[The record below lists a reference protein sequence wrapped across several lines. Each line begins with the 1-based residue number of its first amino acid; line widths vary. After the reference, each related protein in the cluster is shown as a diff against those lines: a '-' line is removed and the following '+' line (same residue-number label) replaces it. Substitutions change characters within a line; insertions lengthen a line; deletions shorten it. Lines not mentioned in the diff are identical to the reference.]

1 MGQKMTYPN
10 RLGLMGWLTGGRWG
24 LERYLYVLHRFT
36 GLGMLL
42 YLFVHVL
49 VTSARAFGRG
59 PWERWMGI
67 FESSPFLIG
76 EFLVFVAFAFHAV
89 NGLRLILIELGLAVG
104 RPEEPIYPYRSSLN
118 TQRPLVVVAMIVV
131 AILVAMGGYEF
142 LGLSH

>member
-1 MGQKMTYPN
+1 MRYPN
-10 RLGLMGWLTGGRWG
+10 SLGLMGWLAGGRWG
-24 LERYLYVLHRFT
+24 LERYLYVLHRLT

-42 YLFVHVL
+42 YLCVHVL

-67 FESSPFLIG
+67 FESPLFVIG

-89 NGLRLILIELGLAVG
+89 NGMRLILIELGFAVG

>member
-1 MGQKMTYPN
+1 MRYPN
-10 RLGLMGWLTGGRWG
+10 RLGVMGWLAGGRWG
-24 LERYLYVLHRFT
+24 IERYLYVLHRVT

-42 YLFVHVL
+42 YLLVHVL
-49 VTSARAFGRG
+49 VTSTRVFGRG

-67 FESSPFLIG
+67 FESPLFVIG
-76 EFLVFVAFAFHAV
+76 EFLVFAAFAFHAV
-89 NGLRLILIELGLAVG
+89 NGMRLILIELGFAVG

-118 TQRPLVVVAMIVV
+118 TQRPLVVIAMMFV